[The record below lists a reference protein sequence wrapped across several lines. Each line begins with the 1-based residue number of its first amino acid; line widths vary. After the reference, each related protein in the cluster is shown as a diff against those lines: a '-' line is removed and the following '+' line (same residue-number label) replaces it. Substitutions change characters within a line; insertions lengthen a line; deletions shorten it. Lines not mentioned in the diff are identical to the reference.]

1 MAEQFSRRQVEL
13 ILRRTAEL
21 ERKRE
26 DSMEAISTDDLEKVA
41 AELGMSQEA
50 LRQALAESRAGML
63 TAEEATFLDRFF
75 GSGLVEARRFV
86 PTDLARTRAAV
97 ERFLQE
103 QGFQIKRHRG
113 DITVWEPAR
122 DLWSWLRRT
131 FRGGPY
137 RLPRELDIEVR
148 VAEMPGGPHPVLV
161 QLKVDAHRLRGTS
174 VGGSVAAVVLGTG
187 IAIAGSVLLPLPT
200 ELALW
205 AAGAGAG
212 TIGVVGARSSYRKE
226 RERLEIA
233 LERFLDFLEHEPPQ
247 LAPAQDPF
255 SRLAE
260 FLNRDWW
267 R

>member
-26 DSMEAISTDDLEKVA
+26 DSVDTIDAGDLEKVA
-41 AELGMSQEA
+41 AELGLSQEA

-75 GSGLVEARRFV
+75 GPGLVEARRWV

-131 FRGGPY
+131 
-137 RLPRELDIEVR
+137 
-148 VAEMPGGPHPVLV
+148 
-161 QLKVDAHRLRGTS
+161 
-174 VGGSVAAVVLGTG
+174 
-187 IAIAGSVLLPLPT
+187 
-200 ELALW
+200 
-205 AAGAGAG
+205 
-212 TIGVVGARSSYRKE
+212 
-226 RERLEIA
+226 
-233 LERFLDFLEHEPPQ
+233 
-247 LAPAQDPF
+247 
-255 SRLAE
+255 
-260 FLNRDWW
+260 
-267 R
+267 